1 MAESVKNPTQGEY
14 ISIKQYNN
22 ELQKK
27 DAQIIAL
34 NRVNKDLEAKNY
46 KQSTDLTKCIEIK
59 DSLQKELSKKDS
71 ANSEIKLL
79 KDSAN
84 SEIKLL
90 KDSIQTL
97 KDSNDVVLKL
107 VSNDFFVVSS
117 SAIIVAL
124 IISVTL
130 IALRKGF
137 TFTKGN
143 TTVSVGRTKTKKKTE
158 G

>member
-79 KDSAN
+79 KDS
-84 SEIKLL
+84 
-90 KDSIQTL
+90 IQTL

>member
-14 ISIKQYNN
+14 ISIKQYND

-59 DSLQKELSKKDS
+59 DSLQKELSK
-71 ANSEIKLL
+71 